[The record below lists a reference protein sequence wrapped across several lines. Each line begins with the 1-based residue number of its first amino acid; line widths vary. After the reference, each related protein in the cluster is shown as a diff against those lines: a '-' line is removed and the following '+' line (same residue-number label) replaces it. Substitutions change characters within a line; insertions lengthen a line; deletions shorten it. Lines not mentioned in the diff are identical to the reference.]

1 MHAKIEVLLGMVI
14 YIQSMQR
21 GYKEEN
27 WKRCCHIERT
37 WAQKYRNSHC

>member
-1 MHAKIEVLLGMVI
+1 MFLWQDMHAKIEVLLGMVI

-27 WKRCCHIERT
+27 
-37 WAQKYRNSHC
+37 